1 MDLGSSS
8 GKGWAPGR
16 AQGRVGLRVGL
27 GSGSLRLST
36 WLSDASPSRGLAVA
50 GASSTCDAR
59 TETRRPAPPPPR
71 RATASTSHVWLLD
84 REGAAEQRRSVSCA
98 QSCPPLSSAC
108 HRARCCQEIRPVA
121 IGQSSSSGESSV
133 EGCETQMTSL
143 RCYSMFEMFITGE
156 YRGIPHKMTNST
168 GSEPANYKL
177 VRRHACRK
185 NSKDPGRCFIYPIFN
200 VETRKTGLES

>member
-59 TETRRPAPPPPR
+59 TESRRPAPPR
-71 RATASTSHVWLLD
+71 RATASTSHAWLLD

-168 GSEPANYKL
+168 GLSQKNLSFCAEI
-177 VRRHACRK
+177 RCRGFG
-185 NSKDPGRCFIYPIFN
+185 NNC
-200 VETRKTGLES
+200 